1 METAKEVL
9 DTIEIEELKS
19 RIKDLE
25 EKLEESEKYRSKW
38 FCELA
43 AEQQKTK
50 DLKAAFVHFIRE
62 YGDEN

>member
-25 EKLEESEKYRSKW
+25 EKLEESEKFRSKW
-38 FCELA
+38 FWEL
-43 AEQQKTK
+43 EQEHQKTK
-50 DLKAAFVHFIRE
+50 DLKAAFVHFIKE